1 MEALLANCSVS
12 VTELKQSPSAIIEQA
27 NGQTIAVLNHNRP
40 AAYLVPAATYA
51 AMVERLDDLDLA
63 QLVRSRTSE
72 PSVVVDW
79 NDL

>member
-63 QLVRSRTSE
+63 QLVRSRASE
-72 PSVVVDW
+72 PSVAVDW

>member
-27 NGQTIAVLNHNRP
+27 NGQTIAILNHNRP

-63 QLVRSRTSE
+63 ALVRSRASE
-72 PSVVVDW
+72 PSVAVDW

>member
-12 VTELKQSPSAIIEQA
+12 VTELKQSPSAIIDQA
-27 NGQTIAVLNHNRP
+27 NGQAIAVLNHNRP

-51 AMVERLDDLDLA
+51 AMVERLDDLELA
-63 QLVRSRTSE
+63 QLVRSRASE
-72 PSVVVDW
+72 PSVVVDL

>member
-27 NGQTIAVLNHNRP
+27 NGQAIAVLNHNRP
-40 AAYLVPAATYA
+40 AAYLVPASTYA

-63 QLVRSRTSE
+63 QLVRSRASE
-72 PSVVVDW
+72 PSVVVNW